1 MRYKPTICKLFP
13 RQASDPRYADPN
25 PETTSEWH
33 LAVADSAVMIRV
45 AFVGK
50 GGAGKST
57 IAGTFARLLARRG
70 EPVLALDSDPMP
82 GMPYSLG
89 VAVDDHPIPED
100 VVVAGGE
107 GRPRWVLR
115 PGLDAAAMVKRYA
128 AQCPDGVRYLQ
139 FGNLWGPVV
148 RLQQAQFAWSQVV
161 AELDAEQWHLIGDL
175 PGGTRQAMFGWAKY
189 ADTVC
194 LVVEPTVKSLH
205 TAARLVTL
213 TQAKWGPSRLVVIVN
228 KAQDSADV
236 NRVAERLAVT
246 PTAVVPQDPAVIQ
259 ADRRGLAPLDASP
272 DGAFAQSVEVLVE
285 QIAALYSQSPRLGT
299 KTSSRSA
306 AG

>member
-1 MRYKPTICKLFP
+1 
-13 RQASDPRYADPN
+13 
-25 PETTSEWH
+25 
-33 LAVADSAVMIRV
+33 MIRV

-70 EPVLALDSDPMP
+70 QPVLALDSDPMP
-82 GMPYSLG
+82 GLPYSLG
-89 VAVDDHPIPED
+89 VAVDDRPIPDD

-115 PGLDAAAMVKRYA
+115 PGLDAAAMVDQYA
-128 AQCPDGVRYLQ
+128 ARCPDGVRYLQ

-148 RLQQAQFAWSQVV
+148 RLQQAQHAWSQVV
-161 AELDAEQWHLIGDL
+161 EELDRDQWHMVGDL

-205 TAARLVTL
+205 TAARLLTL
-213 TQAKWGPSRLVVIVN
+213 TEARWGPSRLVLVVN
-228 KAQDSADV
+228 KARDASDAT
-236 NRVAERLAVT
+236 RVSERLGVEAA
-246 PTAVVPQDPAVIQ
+246 AVVPHDPDAGW
-259 ADRRGLAPLDASP
+259 ADRRGAAPLEAAP
-272 DGAFAQSVEVLVE
+272 NGLLAGAVGGLVE
-285 QIAALYSQSPRLGT
+285 HVVSLYP
-299 KTSSRSA
+299 SSKEVAR
-306 AG
+306 